1 MYNNLIYFILVLL
14 IFTTYQPSK
23 ELLLPGWAGLV
34 LGLVLFAAYQGL
46 ARAWFR
52 RLRQN
57 VTERM
62 GAKSGSLQYYRFQTS
77 LSILALVL
85 YTFDIYFLGFK
96 EIILTLP
103 LAGRFSALTGL
114 AGLLVFAVYMV
125 ILWGEAFA
133 AYSAIYPSRL
143 NRSRFVWSQLR
154 FNLPIILPWLLLS
167 LAADL
172 IALLPWAFLKKWLES
187 PAGEI
192 GFFVVFMIVLVVFFP
207 ALIRPLWGLRPMPDG
222 PQRRDI
228 EDFCRRHGFRVRE
241 IMLWPLYEGEGLT
254 AGVMGLVRRWRF
266 LLITPALLKILD
278 QDELA
283 GVIGHE
289 FGHVKRHH
297 LLFYVLFFLG
307 YLVLAYSFFD
317 LHIYL
322 LLASNW
328 AMDLLLPHPGGPG
341 TLWSILLTVP
351 AVILMI
357 VYFRYIFGVFM
368 RNFER
373 QADLF
378 AFRLTGTIK
387 GLISSLEKIAFYS
400 GQSRNV
406 PSWHHFSVAQR
417 VDYLDK
423 AGKNPAL
430 VKGHDRK
437 VRFMIAAYC
446 LGLVL
451 VAWAG
456 FHVHR
461 SGLSEGINRQMAV
474 NLLDAEIK
482 RHPERALAH
491 RLLGDVYIQ
500 AGETDQAIAAYER
513 AVQLA
518 PDDAETLNNLAWAFA
533 TKKGASAEEK
543 ARALD
548 LAYRAAALKPSHY
561 ILDTLA
567 EALYINGRPKKAL
580 EIINEA
586 LGLAQTPQDRSY
598 LLKQKDKFEAAVD
611 QSDPK
616 PAP

>member
-14 IFTTYQPSK
+14 VFTTYQPAK

-34 LGLVLFAAYQGL
+34 LGLALFAAYQGL

-57 VTERM
+57 VTGPM
-62 GAKSGSLQYYRFQTS
+62 GVKSGSLQYYRLQTS

-85 YTFDIYFLGFK
+85 YTVDIYFLGFK
-96 EIILTLP
+96 EIILSIP
-103 LAGRFSALTGL
+103 LVGRSSALTGL
-114 AGLLVFAVYMV
+114 AGLLVFAVYMA

-133 AYSAIYPSRL
+133 AYSVIYPSRL
-143 NRSRFVWSQLR
+143 NRPRFVWSQFR

-172 IALLPWAFLKKWLES
+172 IGLLPWAGLKKQLES

-192 GFFVVFMIVLVVFFP
+192 GFFVVFMAVLVVFFP
-207 ALIRPLWGLRPMPDG
+207 ALIRPLWGLNPLPSG
-222 PQRRDI
+222 PQRRAI

-266 LLITPALLKILD
+266 LLITPGLLKILD
-278 QDELA
+278 QDELTA
-283 GVIGHE
+283 VIGHE
-289 FGHVKRHH
+289 FGHIKRHH
-297 LLFYVLFFLG
+297 LLFYVFFFLG

-322 LLASNW
+322 LLASDW
-328 AMDLLLPHPGGPG
+328 AMDLLLPDQGGPG
-341 TLWSILLTVP
+341 TLWSILLTAP

-378 AFRLTGTIK
+378 AYRLTGTIK
-387 GLISSLEKIAFYS
+387 GLVGSLEKIAFYS
-400 GQSRNV
+400 GQNRTV

-417 VDYLDK
+417 VEYLVK
-423 AGKNPAL
+423 AERNPSL

-437 VRFMIAAYC
+437 VRVMIAAYC

-456 FHVHR
+456 VHVHR

-474 NLLDAEIK
+474 NLLEAEIR

-500 AGETDQAIAAYER
+500 AGETDQAVAAYER

-518 PDDAETLNNLAWAFA
+518 PDDAETLNNLAWALA
-533 TKKGASAEEK
+533 TKQGASAEEK

-548 LAYRAAALKPSHY
+548 LAFRAASLKPSHY

-567 EALYINGRPKKAL
+567 EALYVNGRPEEAL
-580 EIINEA
+580 EVINQA
-586 LGLAQTPQDRSY
+586 LSLAQTPQDRNY
-598 LLKQKDKFEAAVD
+598 LARQKAKFEAAVD
-611 QSDPK
+611 PSGPSSE
-616 PAP
+616 P